1 MAFAGNIVAVQVVA
15 PLNLL
20 SSDCAKVD
28 VTERGNKG
36 VIEVDMV
43 LVYADFSKLMIGLCT
58 TVYVRSRMSELC
70 EDHLAHD
77 TGWKG
82 FLGDLDVKHAIRL
95 GRRH

>member
-20 SSDCAKVD
+20 SSDGAKVD

-36 VIEVDMV
+36 VTEVEMV
-43 LVYADFSKLMIGLCT
+43 LVYADFSKLTIGLCT
-58 TVYVRSRMSELC
+58 TVHVRSRMSELC
-70 EDHLAHD
+70 EDHRAHN

-82 FLGDLDVKHAIRL
+82 FLGVLDGKHAIRL
-95 GRRH
+95 GRIY